1 MSDVGTPVD
10 APVAAPIATPE
21 PVSTAEQ
28 VVTPEGE
35 SPEAP
40 VEERSFK
47 QSEVDKIVQTRLA
60 KESRRLQR
68 VAEAEARAAY
78 AERQLAELRAPA
90 KSEQPSGEPVPQNF
104 KDYESYISALTDW
117 KVDQKMQGLRQE
129 TEAQQYARQKAE
141 QAEKVMPKLKSAQE
155 KYDDFNEV
163 ALTYTAP
170 PAMQAAM
177 LRSPHTGELY
187 YYLGANPEEREKISR
202 LDDVEQIY
210 AIRDLER
217 KLTAPP
223 KPTNTP
229 PPIVPSEGKAPVKKD
244 IFDFGNDD
252 PAAFKKFCE
261 TRRKEIG
268 RR

>member
-1 MSDVGTPVD
+1 MSDVGTPVE
-10 APVAAPIATPE
+10 PVAAPIATPE

-90 KSEQPSGEPVPQNF
+90 KTEQPSGEPVPSNF
-104 KDYESYISALTDW
+104 KDYETYIAALTDW
-117 KVDQKMQGLRQE
+117 KVDQKMQGIRQE

-141 QAEKVMPKLKSAQE
+141 QAAKVLPKLKPAQD

-163 ALTYTAP
+163 ALSYEAP

-177 LRSPHTGELY
+177 LRSAHTGELY
-187 YYLGANPEEREKISR
+187 YYLGQNEAERERISR
-202 LDDVEQIY
+202 LDDIEQVY
-210 AIRDLER
+210 AIRDLET
-217 KLTAPP
+217 KLTATP

-229 PPIVPSEGKAPVKKD
+229 PPIVPNAGKAPVKKD
-244 IFDFGNDD
+244 TFELPWKEFV
-252 PAAFKKFCE
+252 AQ
-261 TRRKEIG
+261 RRKEMG